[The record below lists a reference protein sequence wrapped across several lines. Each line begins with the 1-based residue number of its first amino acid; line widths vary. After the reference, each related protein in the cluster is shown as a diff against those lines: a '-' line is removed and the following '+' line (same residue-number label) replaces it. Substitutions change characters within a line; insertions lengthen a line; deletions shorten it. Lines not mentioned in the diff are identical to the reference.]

1 MTKQSKTSDGLTCS
15 EGRQEGGVPLVRAL
29 GVQHLVVAVDPRL
42 DLAGCLLTPPAP
54 SASPCR
60 VAGRTIGE

>member
-15 EGRQEGGVPLVRAL
+15 EARQEGGVPLVRAL

-42 DLAGCLLTPPAP
+42 DLAA
-54 SASPCR
+54 AY
-60 VAGRTIGE
+60 